1 MKQVC
6 LFIIALFA
14 GSISLYAQSEAQG
27 DSIRSHVLPD
37 GTPPEGALMPEV
49 KNYDGFLLDMS
60 LLKMEDPRLPEFTL
74 EIPVASKDYSRM
86 FRLNPNATYSQGLS
100 NVFSLTNSTV
110 YSMNP
115 FGLSGFWSS
124 PENLQMGSF
133 RLKNGMRIN
142 TYGEYDKDGWKVP
155 NHSALPWEKNNFK
168 GAFEMKS
175 SNGAFGIRIEV
186 QQGNRTPF

>member
-1 MKQVC
+1 M
-6 LFIIALFA
+6 LFIIALLA
-14 GSISLYAQSEAQG
+14 SIASLYAQSEVKG
-27 DSIRSHVLPD
+27 DSVRSLPD
-37 GTPPEGALMPEV
+37 GTPPDGVFLPET
-49 KNYDGFLLDMS
+49 KNYNGFLLDMS
-60 LLKMEDPRLPEFTL
+60 LMKMEAPRLPEFTL
-74 EIPVASKDYSRM
+74 EIPDASKDYSSI
-86 FRLNPNATYSQGLS
+86 FRLNPDVTYSQGLS

-115 FGLSGFWSS
+115 FGLTGFWSS

-133 RLKNGMRIN
+133 KLKNGMRIN

-155 NHSALPWEKNNFK
+155 NRSALPWEKNNFK

-186 QQGNRTPF
+186 QQGNRSPF